1 MARDYLVFFYVI
13 SLLFL
18 VLGLFNFDFKIFVLL
33 RHTPRVINALETD
46 VHRNHKQQTMRS
58 HITDTAV
65 LVNYEGQTLYVIEEK
80 IGIYCEQK

>member
-18 VLGLFNFDFKIFVLL
+18 VLGLFNFDFKILFVLL

-46 VHRNHKQQTMRS
+46 VHRNHKNKQ
-58 HITDTAV
+58 
-65 LVNYEGQTLYVIEEK
+65 
-80 IGIYCEQK
+80 